1 MWLDNKWAWVYNSI
15 INNQQTELKM
25 ADLVELAVEQIIE
38 DVLNKNT
45 DAIYALLLSLKREN
59 LVEFLVTEE

>member
-1 MWLDNKWAWVYNSI
+1 
-15 INNQQTELKM
+15 M
-25 ADLVELAVEQIIE
+25 ADLVELAVEQIVE

-45 DAIYALLLSLKREN
+45 DAIYALLLSLKPEN

>member
-1 MWLDNKWAWVYNSI
+1 
-15 INNQQTELKM
+15 M
-25 ADLVELAVEQIIE
+25 ADLVELALEQIVE